1 MDMKA
6 RLTTLPPGSI
16 AVGGSKLQTC
26 RATSTILS
34 ILAATIFA
42 RPALAVE
49 LTEPLGAVHAY
60 PALLDTNGKKLADEE
75 FRQWIEDDR
84 LRVEIEYE
92 FDDGQHFEENA
103 VFRQKPELIQ
113 EKWSWKESKNGK
125 VSRQFTADFQAKTAT
140 ALTHENNEAKELS
153 ENIEVEPGRTF
164 AGFGFTLALQNL
176 QKRLMK
182 GEKVELKAVGFTPK
196 PRLATVQL
204 SYGGLDRI
212 RMSGRALKGDRFV
225 IRAEIPPIAKLFIHI
240 PDTQIWLTHPAPA
253 GFLRWEGPVVV
264 PSDPLVRVDLL
275 PGVKSGPAQPVKTS
289 NGD

>member
-1 MDMKA
+1 MDMKE
-6 RLTTLPPGSI
+6 RLTTQPPGSI
-16 AVGGSKLQTC
+16 AVGGSKLQAC
-26 RATSTILS
+26 RATSTVLS
-34 ILAATIFA
+34 ILAAIIFA

-49 LTEPLGAVHAY
+49 LTEPLGAAHAY
-60 PALLDTNGKKLADEE
+60 PALLDTNGKKLADGE

-125 VSRQFTADFQAKTAT
+125 VSRQFTADFRAKTAT
-140 ALTHENNEAKELS
+140 ALTHENNEAKEFS
-153 ENIEVEPGRTF
+153 ENIEVEPSRTF

-176 QKRLMK
+176 RKRLMK
-182 GEKVELKAVGFTPK
+182 GEKVELNAVGFTPK

-212 RMSGRALKGDRFV
+212 RMSGRAIMGDRFV

-264 PSDPLVRVDLL
+264 PSDPLIRVDLL
-275 PGVKSGPAQPVKTS
+275 PGVKSGPAQPAQVKS
-289 NGD
+289 RQ